1 MVWKA
6 RWLPDMAP
14 SGAPKVATKERGL
27 TDTAMAILTVVIDK
41 HGGFE

>member
-6 RWLPDMAP
+6 RRPPDVAP
-14 SGAPKVATKERGL
+14 SGAPKVAIKELGL
-27 TDTAMAILTVVIDK
+27 ADEKPTVVIDK